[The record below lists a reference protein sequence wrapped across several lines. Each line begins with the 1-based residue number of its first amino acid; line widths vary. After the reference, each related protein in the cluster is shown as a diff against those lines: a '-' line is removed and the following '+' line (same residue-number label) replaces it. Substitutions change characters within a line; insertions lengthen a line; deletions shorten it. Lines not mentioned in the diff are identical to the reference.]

1 MIALEPRFECIPQEL
16 VAIDRWVTWAGKKL
30 PYDVSLPNS
39 LASATD
45 PLTWGSFERAQT
57 AYEEGGRL
65 GVGFVL
71 NGDGIVGVDLDGC
84 VHEGQ
89 PDPKALTLLDDIGCQ
104 YIELSPSGNGLR
116 AFGRAAPPVRCKG
129 QINGIKVELYA
140 TQRYLTVTGHTLVN
154 GPIAPLNGF
163 VAASNALQSTEES
176 RRVQRTTEENGC
188 HLQYS
193 SVDIPVHTIPT
204 GKGQRNWC
212 LFELA
217 RYCKGHMPDASMDE
231 LRHIVKRWH
240 EKAIAVIGT
249 EDFAVSWTDFVRG
262 YEKVQCPSGSVLEE
276 VLRGVEDDPL
286 HSSVERLGYGGNA
299 QLLSKICFRLAAH
312 HEPEPFF
319 LPCRVAGK
327 QLGIDHTVAAK
338 ILKSFV
344 IDKLLIEVEKGKGLK
359 ASRYRWHSPMT

>member
-16 VAIDRWVTWAGKKL
+16 VRIDRWVTWAGKKL

-45 PLTWGSFERAQT
+45 PQTWGSFERAQT

-84 VHEGQ
+84 VHGGQ
-89 PDPKALTLLDDIGCQ
+89 PDPKAWALLGDIGCQ

-116 AFGRAAPPVRCKG
+116 GFGKAAPPVRCKG

-154 GPIAPLNGF
+154 GSIAALDGF
-163 VAASNALQSTEES
+163 VAVSKALQSTEES
-176 RRVQRTTEENGC
+176 RRVQRITEEDGC

-193 SVDIPVHTIPT
+193 SVDIPAYTIPT
-204 GKGQRNWC
+204 GKGQRNLC
-212 LFELA
+212 LFQLA
-217 RYCKGHMPDASMDE
+217 RHCKGKMPDASLDD
-231 LRHIVKRWH
+231 LRKVVMQWH
-240 EKAIAVIGT
+240 KQAIAVIGT

-262 YEKVQCPSGSVLEE
+262 HEKVVHPAGAVLAD
-276 VLRGVEDDPL
+276 LLQGVESDPVPCDVR
-286 HSSVERLGYGGNA
+286 HLGYA
-299 QLLSKICFRLAAH
+299 QREQHLLKICFRLAVH
-312 HEPEPFF
+312 HGAEPFF
-319 LPCRVAGK
+319 LPCRIAG
-327 QLGIDHTVAAK
+327 QLLGIDHTVAAK

-359 ASRYRWHSPMT
+359 ASRYRWQLPMA